1 MNKFIL
7 SVALMLFAVT
17 ATAQTQEKKRDFFC
31 MVSPDAPLHSTTTAS
46 VIWSNSRKKSELVDD
61 KGEEIIFS
69 SIVDI
74 LNFMAERG
82 WEYVEKI
89 DESRSYIFLMKKK
102 AGTET
107 EAKSGL
113 NFKGENKK

>member
-1 MNKFIL
+1 MNRLVL

-17 ATAQTQEKKRDFFC
+17 ATAQTQEQKRDFFC
-31 MVSPDAPLHSTTTAS
+31 MVSPDAPLHATTTAS
-46 VIWSNSRKKSELVDD
+46 VIWSNSRKLLELLDNN
-61 KGEEIIFS
+61 GEEIKFN

-89 DESRSYIFLMKKK
+89 DDTRAYLFLMKKK
-102 AGTET
+102 AGNEA
-107 EAKSGL
+107 EAKFGL
-113 NFKGENKK
+113 NFKGDNKK

>member
-17 ATAQTQEKKRDFFC
+17 ATAQTQEQKRDFFC

-89 DESRSYIFLMKKK
+89 DESKAYIFLMKKK